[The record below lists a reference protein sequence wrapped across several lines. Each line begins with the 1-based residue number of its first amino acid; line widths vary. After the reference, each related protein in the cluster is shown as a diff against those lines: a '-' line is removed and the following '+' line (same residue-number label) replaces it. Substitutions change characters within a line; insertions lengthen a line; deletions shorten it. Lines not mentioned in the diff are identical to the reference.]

1 MRKHLKIV
9 TISLFAVIP
18 PFANAQEVGT
28 LSVFM
33 LKSGK
38 PLANNEII
46 IDAKKT
52 VLTDRDGSIQVT
64 LTVGKHQIEIFGK
77 SKNGKNLGYFKK
89 PVLIKEGKDTQ
100 IVASFTMGT
109 PEVDEIA
116 HDEPELIDV
125 PLEMNEGL
133 EPHVVIDTPVGELK
147 ADKKKKDELQAKGTG
162 TLNGTVITSDKK
174 APIEGARVFVKGTSI
189 DTRTDANGNFSVQ
202 IPANSKVSISV
213 VHSAYSS
220 QTIADINVEKDGTIS
235 KSIELTP
242 ASLELEEFVVLA
254 PKVEGSIADIMQE
267 EKEATS
273 ISNILGSAEMSKKG
287 DSNAAAALKRVTG
300 ITLVGGKSI
309 YVRGLGE
316 RYSNIEMNSL
326 PLPSP
331 DPTKRTVPLDI
342 FPSSVIGSLK
352 VQKSASA
359 DIPSSFGG
367 GYIDIRTK
375 DVTDEDFIKISL
387 GSSANTNTGK
397 TSNDYQGSST
407 DFLAYDNG
415 YRDISSEILNAG
427 EVHEGE
433 RIKGFTTEYLS
444 EEELGRFTQE
454 FVDRN
459 YNVTTRKLPIGYS
472 GSIETAKS
480 FTIADDHKISVFA
493 NYGYSQDHKQVEE
506 NFYGFDMDAEGTLH
520 TEADKFGIN
529 TKTRS
534 SYYQGGSF
542 NLGYNYLDLFKVK
555 YTKLYTRNALKTT
568 RIVDGIYGSNYDH
581 LTNYFLDW
589 EERVLNIDQLNGEFD
604 YELLNKKSKAEF
616 GLEYAQANLYQPN
629 NFNYTYIEEQGV
641 THIDNTS
648 SPHLAGQLKSDDSLF
663 ALYLKNRTFIDWFS
677 DEDTL
682 EFGMNYSTK
691 ERISRQK
698 KFYLKKSGSTQVDDA
713 DLTSDIEPFYTE
725 YVRNNIPYNERAFTV
740 RPLFKP
746 ADYFDAEVDEFG
758 AYGNTHIKFNDQIET
773 TVGLRFVNFAQTVY
787 QYKFDRNN
795 PDMAQR
801 RLIQRI
807 PESLEVSG
815 VYPSTSLKYKFDK
828 DNHFD
833 VAVSKTYIVPDLRE
847 FTDGSYFH
855 PYDVAT
861 VVGNPNLENTDI
873 YSLDLKYSHYMS
885 DSENVKAGLFFKYLD
900 KPIEDVMRPS
910 TSLPIYS
917 YDNAD
922 SALLYGIEVDGRK
935 NFDFLGKKYENY
947 YLSGNFSYTESDVSL
962 RDEQLATYTTNHRQ
976 LQGLSPIVMNAT
988 LGFDND
994 ERNVALSYNKM
1005 GERIR
1010 KVGVIDQ
1017 FAYPDYYETP
1027 PQMLD
1032 FVWQEKFD
1040 KDDLSGFGIDNLSAK
1055 IKIGNIL
1062 DDETVWRQ
1070 GSNITKKFKKGQT
1083 ISFGVSSKF

>member
-9 TISLFAVIP
+9 TISVFTVIP
-18 PFANAQEVGT
+18 PFAHAQEVGT

-38 PLANNEII
+38 PLTNNEII

-52 VLTDRDGSIQVT
+52 VLTDSDGSIQVT

-89 PVLIKEGKDTQ
+89 PVTIKEGKDTQ

-116 HDEPELIDV
+116 HDEPTFEDL
-125 PLEMNEGL
+125 PLEMNENL
-133 EPHVVIDTPVGELK
+133 EPHVLIDTPLGEIK
-147 ADKKKKDELQAKGTG
+147 ADKKKKDELKAKGKG

-273 ISNILGSAEMSKKG
+273 ISNILGAAEMSKKG

-375 DVTDEDFIKISL
+375 DVTDDDFIKISL
-387 GSSANTNTGK
+387 GSKANSYTGK
-397 TSNDYQGSST
+397 TSNDYAGSST
-407 DFLAYDNG
+407 DFLGYDNG
-415 YRDISSEILNAG
+415 YRAITNAILAAG

-433 RIKGFTTEYLS
+433 RIQGFTPEYFTEEQLVEFS
-444 EEELGRFTQE
+444 KD

-459 YNVTTRKLPIGYS
+459 YNISTRDLPMGYS
-472 GSIETAKS
+472 GSMEVAKS
-480 FTIADDHKISVFA
+480 LTIADDHKVSVFA
-493 NYGYSQDHKQVEE
+493 NYGYSQDHTHVEE
-506 NFYGFDMDAEGTLH
+506 NFYGFDMGSDGTLR
-520 TEADKFGIN
+520 TQADKFGTN
-529 TKTRS
+529 TKSRS

-542 NLGYNYLDLFKVK
+542 NLGYNYLDLFKLK

-568 RIVDGIYGSNYDH
+568 RIVDGIYGSNYDK
-581 LTNYFLDW
+581 LTDYFLDW
-589 EERVLNIDQLNGEFD
+589 EERILNVDQLNGEFD
-604 YELLNKKSKAEF
+604 YEIFNKKSKASF
-616 GLEYAQANLYQPN
+616 GLEYAQSNLYQPN

-641 THIDNTS
+641 THIDNTA
-648 SPHLAGQLKSDDSLF
+648 SPHLASRLKSDDE
-663 ALYLKNRTFIDWFS
+663 LYAMYFKNKIFIDWFS
-677 DEDTL
+677 DEDTV
-682 EFGMNYSTK
+682 EFGMNYSSK
-691 ERISRQK
+691 ERVSRQN
-698 KFYLKKSGSTQVDDA
+698 KFNLRRMGSVELDDA
-713 DLTSDIEPFYTE
+713 DLTSDIESFYYE
-725 YVRNNIPYNERAFTV
+725 YVRNNIPYNERAFV
-740 RPLFKP
+740 VSPAFKA
-746 ADYFDAEVDEFG
+746 ADYFDAEVDEF
-758 AYGNTHIKFNDQIET
+758 ALYENTHIKFNDKIET
-773 TVGLRFVNFAQTVY
+773 TLGLRFVDLSQTVY
-787 QYKFDRNN
+787 QYKLDRNN
-795 PDMAQR
+795 PDMSQR
-801 RLIQRI
+801 SLIQRI
-807 PESLEVSG
+807 PESLDVTG
-815 VYPSTSLKYKFDK
+815 FYPSASLKYKWDEE
-828 DNHFD
+828 NHFD
-833 VAVSKTYIVPDLRE
+833 FAASKTYIVPDLRE
-847 FTDGSYFH
+847 FSDGEYFH

-861 VVGNPNLENTDI
+861 VIGNPNLENTDI

-885 DSENVKAGLFFKYLD
+885 DSENIKAGLFFKYLD
-900 KPIEDVMRPS
+900 KPIEDVMIPS
-910 TSLPIYS
+910 SSLPIYS

-922 SALLYGIEVDGRK
+922 SAILYGIELDGRK
-935 NFDFLGKKYENY
+935 NFDFLGKKYEKY
-947 YLSGNFSYTESDVSL
+947 YLSGNFSYTESEVSL
-962 RDEQLATYTTNHRQ
+962 REEQLATYSTNNRQ
-976 LQGLSPIVMNAT
+976 LQGLSQIVMNVT
-988 LGFDND
+988 VGFDND

-1010 KVGVIDQ
+1010 KIGVIDE

-1040 KDDLSGFGIDNLSAK
+1040 KNDLSGFGLDNLSTK
-1055 IKIGNIL
+1055 LKIGNIL
-1062 DDETVWRQ
+1062 DDETIWRQ
-1070 GSNITKKFKKGQT
+1070 GSNITERFKRGQT
-1083 ISFGVSSKF
+1083 ISVGVSSQF